1 MCNFKFVV
9 VFLLFFFKEKVGTN
23 FLSFKVVFSIL
34 KESGG
39 KELFAFK
46 DRVSSLF
53 DLGSWM

>member
-1 MCNFKFVV
+1 M
-9 VFLLFFFKEKVGTN
+9 LFFFKEKVGTN

-53 DLGSWM
+53 DLGS

>member
-9 VFLLFFFKEKVGTN
+9 GFFVVKEKVGTN

-46 DRVSSLF
+46 DRVGSLF